1 MPVSNAV
8 FSWSKLKMQAK
19 ATVTTVMNL
28 KVSRNKTGVE
38 KMKFNSD
45 EARQMES
52 NIWALR
58 FNIFMFSAFLYTNHA
73 II

>member
-1 MPVSNAV
+1 
-8 FSWSKLKMQAK
+8 MQAK

-28 KVSRNKTGVE
+28 KVSRNKTGIE

-58 FNIFMFSAFLYTNHA
+58 FNIFMFSAFLYTNH
-73 II
+73 IQ